1 MLQDLERIFP
11 RRSIAVPVDTK
22 ASVASASA
30 SAKRK
35 RAEEPDTRCAQS
47 GPKGDDDT
55 LRENLALDDE
65 PSEARRGAAHATPGK
80 RTCFGFPKGHACLHH
95 RETLRLY
102 GSLAEVS
109 AEPTERR
116 HVSLK
121 AAFLNVEPGPRA
133 AQQACHCILCRAG
146 VGGWWDV
153 GLSLCVQHAIVRR
166 RQLYNASV
174 YCLLYTG
181 CQLVNPCF
189 HIMPGHSL

>member
-1 MLQDLERIFP
+1 MHQGG
-11 RRSIAVPVDTK
+11 AVPVSNFRRYTPRGQFLRRAVPRHEQMGAVCRVPPCISQPGLGAHSPGGFCLGPSGATH
-22 ASVASASA
+22 ASVHACRDGERGAARSKRPAS
-30 SAKRK
+30 
-35 RAEEPDTRCAQS
+35 CADGSDCLAGDHGATIVS
-47 GPKGDDDT
+47 GGRWGRT

-65 PSEARRGAAHATPGK
+65 PSEARRGVCHATPGK

-133 AQQACHCILCRAG
+133 AQQA
-146 VGGWWDV
+146 
-153 GLSLCVQHAIVRR
+153 
-166 RQLYNASV
+166 
-174 YCLLYTG
+174 
-181 CQLVNPCF
+181 
-189 HIMPGHSL
+189 